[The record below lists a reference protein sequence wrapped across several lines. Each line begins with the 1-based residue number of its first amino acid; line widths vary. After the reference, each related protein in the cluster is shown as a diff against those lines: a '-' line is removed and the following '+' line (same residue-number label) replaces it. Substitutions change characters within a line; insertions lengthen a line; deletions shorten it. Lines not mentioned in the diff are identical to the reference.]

1 MGERKVL
8 NKYYPPDFDQVQTR
22 NCERRCHARGLAAH
36 GCGKGDC
43 IISRAHHHDF
53 HIEETKIVL
62 GKSKNDNSFENQQI
76 EGEELNRLKDQV
88 KLCKEQ
94 EAISQEAFS
103 LNHLHQLNGLV
114 LNQQRIQ
121 IVILVLN
128 PWSFGSIFNWKDN
141 FYKTFAKNELLRC
154 PHWTRAYNR

>member
-22 NCERRCHARGLAAH
+22 NYERRCHARGLAAH

-53 HIEETKIVL
+53 HIE
-62 GKSKNDNSFENQQI
+62 
-76 EGEELNRLKDQV
+76 LKDQV

-114 LNQQRIQ
+114 INQQRIQ
-121 IVILVLN
+121 IVILMLN

-154 PHWTRAYNR
+154 SHWTRAYNR